1 VHPMDC
7 TEQESQGEGPLESE
21 VKQVTVFFWLYK
33 MLANASSFEPISLSV
48 DSFYSFFL
56 SILFLYLEQAED
68 SADGVSV
75 AISAPHDLSITDGVA
90 AVPSAPHDLSSTD
103 GEAAVTSAL
112 HDLSSTDGEAAVTS
126 ALHDLSNTDGV
137 AAVTSAPLGFSIT
150 DGVAAVTSAPLSLT
164 ETFESYSCSAND
176 AKQGFKRQP
185 ERWPSCLEGLS
196 GNISELQKSNKTS
209 SQQQKKSRSKAR
221 RQKRQLEQLEEML
234 KEKTLVLEATE
245 KALFQAQR
253 QAKECRA
260 SHLAKGEPRK
270 ESAEKEVLQ
279 EQVAQLQRENLSLRQ
294 RLDDALKTSQAR
306 AVSDVFKR
314 ETVQVEEKVRWT
326 LK

>member
-90 AVPSAPHDLSSTD
+90 AVPSAPQ
-103 GEAAVTSAL
+103 A
-112 HDLSSTDGEAAVTS
+112 LSSTDGEAAVTS

-221 RQKRQLEQLEEML
+221 RQKRQLEQLEEIL